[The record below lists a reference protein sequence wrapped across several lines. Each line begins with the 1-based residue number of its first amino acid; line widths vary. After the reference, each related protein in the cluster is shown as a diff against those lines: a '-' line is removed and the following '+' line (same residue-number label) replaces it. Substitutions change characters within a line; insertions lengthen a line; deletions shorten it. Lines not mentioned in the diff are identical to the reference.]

1 MENLPY
7 KIVFWIP
14 YAHPCAGQGIF
25 FGFYSVL
32 YYNHDML
39 KDSFLWTTGELVC
52 PSVCSEG
59 DGKILKDHQNSS
71 AALFQIVVVP
81 EQIKVPPKLW
91 TLPQPRDCSTTG
103 HGLTGFAGAC
113 TKPECKTRSSWQ
125 RKLPHCR
132 NSITDQLPPTLLHYA
147 LCVAVSKWAA

>member
-14 YAHPCAGQGIF
+14 YAHPCAGQGISF
-25 FGFYSVL
+25 VFYSVL
-32 YYNHDML
+32 YYNHDMF